1 MSGAGDTPGN
11 GSRNGSRN
19 GSDDGSDS
27 SNANRLKS
35 PDGTDYEFEWD
46 DTKAASNLAKHGVN
60 FREAM
65 AVVGDPL
72 ALTMFDDEHSDDE
85 ERWVSIGRAVDG
97 ALLLVIHTF
106 VGTGPST
113 ALVRLISARPVT
125 RSERLQYEQ
134 GHS

>member
-1 MSGAGDTPGN
+1 MSGEDADGGN
-11 GSRNGSRN
+11 NH
-19 GSDDGSDS
+19 DGV
-27 SNANRLKS
+27 NNLKS

-46 DTKAASNLAKHGVN
+46 DAKAASNLAKHGVD

-65 AVVGDPL
+65 AVIGDPL

-85 ERWVSIGRAVDG
+85 ERWVSIGRGADG

-125 RSERLQYEQ
+125 RAERLQYEQ

>member
-1 MSGAGDTPGN
+1 MSGEEADG
-11 GSRNGSRN
+11 GSKRNGT
-19 GSDDGSDS
+19 S
-27 SNANRLKS
+27 SLKS

-65 AVVGDPL
+65 AVIGDPL

-85 ERWVSIGRAVDG
+85 ERWVSIGRSEEG

-106 VGTGPST
+106 VGTGPHS
-113 ALVRLISARPVT
+113 ALVRLISVRPVT

-134 GHS
+134 GRS

>member
-1 MSGAGDTPGN
+1 MSGEDVGGN
-11 GSRNGSRN
+11 NRNAVNSLER
-19 GSDDGSDS
+19 
-27 SNANRLKS
+27 

-46 DTKAASNLAKHGVN
+46 DAKAASNLAKHGVD

-65 AVVGDPL
+65 AVIGDPL
-72 ALTMFDDEHSDDE
+72 ALTMFDDAHSDDE
-85 ERWVSIGRAVDG
+85 ERCVSIGRAVDG
-97 ALLLVIHTF
+97 TLLLVIHTF

-134 GHS
+134 GNS